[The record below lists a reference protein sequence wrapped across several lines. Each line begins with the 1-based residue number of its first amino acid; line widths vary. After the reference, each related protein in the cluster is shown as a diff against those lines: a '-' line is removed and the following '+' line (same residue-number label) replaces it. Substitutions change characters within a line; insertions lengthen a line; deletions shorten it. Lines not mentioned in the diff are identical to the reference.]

1 MKLRT
6 LAVTNFRCFEA
17 LTVEFHPQLT
27 VIVAENGSG
36 KTAILDAIAVGFGSM
51 LNRLPKIN
59 GKNFKDTDARIVE
72 NKSQPFCRVLLE
84 TFDGIAW
91 DRNEVRDKSSET
103 KKLVP
108 QTIGLKSLFNFV
120 DTQLIDQFNEDKP
133 FVMPVIAY
141 YGTGRGVFEPRKKPE
156 HFKKDF
162 SRFSA
167 LTGAL
172 AGSANFNDLFSW
184 FDSAEDRE
192 RRGMVQWEDKDFWIK
207 MGTDQSLIELNAV
220 RKAIEKMMPGFTKPR
235 IEIDP
240 WRFVIDWEKDGI
252 KQTYQIEQLSDG
264 YRMTLAMVMDI
275 ARRMAQ
281 ANPDAENILES
292 EAIVLIDEVD
302 LHLHPKWQQTILP
315 DLTRTFPN
323 TQFIVTT
330 HSPQVLSTVHP
341 ESIRILGKNNEGKD
355 VAALPIANSYG
366 AISSDVLQS
375 IMHVNPQPPV
385 AEKTYLDRLTEL
397 VDQGRYEESLEI
409 ETEVKTLFEKLQTA
423 FGETHPQLQKLHRS
437 IKRQEILKS

>member
-27 VIVAENGSG
+27 VIVADNGSG
-36 KTAILDAIAVGFGSM
+36 KTAILDAIAVGFGAM

-59 GKNFKDTDARIVE
+59 GKNFKDTDPRIVG

-84 TFDGIAW
+84 TFDDIAW

-103 KKLVP
+103 KKLMP
-108 QTIGLKSLFNFV
+108 ETIGLKSLFNFV
-120 DTQLIDQFNEDKP
+120 DTQLTDPFNEDKP

-141 YGTGRGVFEPRKKPE
+141 YGTGRGVFELRKKSE
-156 HFKKDF
+156 HSKKDF
-162 SRFSA
+162 NRFSA

-192 RRGMVQWEDKDFWIK
+192 RRGMVQWEDKDLWRK
-207 MGTDQSLIELNAV
+207 AGSDQSLIELNAV
-220 RKAIEKMMPGFTKPR
+220 RKAIEKMMLGFTKPR

-281 ANPDAENILES
+281 ANPEAENILES
-292 EAIVLIDEVD
+292 EAIILIDEVD
-302 LHLHPKWQQTILP
+302 LHLHPKWQQTILT
-315 DLTRTFPN
+315 DLKRTFKN

-330 HSPQVLSTVHP
+330 HSPQVLTTIGR
-341 ESIRILGKNNEGKD
+341 ENIR
-355 VAALPIANSYG
+355 V
-366 AISSDVLQS
+366 
-375 IMHVNPQPPV
+375 
-385 AEKTYLDRLTEL
+385 LTENAAGEMVAQMPRISPL
-397 VDQGRYEESLEI
+397 GHESGDALSYVMQVPVKPAMPFDDDTNTYEQMVRNGDE
-409 ETEVKTLFEKLQTA
+409 ETQDAQTIKKRLDELGYEFADSDLQTWRFLA
-423 FGETHPQLQKLHRS
+423 SR
-437 IKRQEILKS
+437 KR